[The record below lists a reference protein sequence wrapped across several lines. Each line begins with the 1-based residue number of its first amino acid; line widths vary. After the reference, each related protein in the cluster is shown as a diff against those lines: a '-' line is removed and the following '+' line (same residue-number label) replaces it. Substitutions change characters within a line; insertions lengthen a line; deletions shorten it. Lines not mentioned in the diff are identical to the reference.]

1 MASWIPPLRPLL
13 LLLLL
18 PHPLLD
24 PHRLRWV
31 VHVLWVDWG
40 LLVPLLLLLL
50 GVHNHIILE
59 DEAEVDRRVVG
70 PVKSKGRVEE

>member
-18 PHPLLD
+18 PRPLLD

-31 VHVLWVDWG
+31 VHVLRVDWG

-50 GVHNHIILE
+50 GVHHHVVLE
-59 DEAEVDRRVVG
+59 DEAEIHRRVVG
-70 PVKSKGRVEE
+70 PVKSKGKVEE

>member
-1 MASWIPPLRPLL
+1 MTSWIPPLRPLL

-24 PHRLRWV
+24 PHRLRRV
-31 VHVLWVDWG
+31 VHVLRVDRG
-40 LLVPLLLLLL
+40 LLVPLLLLLHHH
-50 GVHNHIILE
+50 VILE